1 MKINKISLR
10 LSIAVS
16 ILLVLAASGFA
27 QKVTYNFMP
36 GTDFSR
42 YKTYQWVK
50 VEKAH
55 YPNQLL
61 DEQIMASIDRQLSMK
76 GLTKTTEGIPD
87 LVVTYQAAVD
97 QKEEWSA
104 YTTGG
109 GWGWGGWYGW
119 GGMSSTSVYSNTIT
133 TGSLNLDVYDVST
146 KKQIWR
152 GEATKTLGQPK
163 DPAKLQKN
171 LDKAMAKLLKN
182 YPPPPKK

>member
-1 MKINKISLR
+1 MKTKIICFNVGL
-10 LSIAVS
+10 VVF
-16 ILLVLAASGFA
+16 LLVVTVGAFA
-27 QKVTYNFMP
+27 QKVTYNYMP

-61 DEQIMASIDRQLSMK
+61 DEQIMASIDRQLAQK

-87 LVVTYQAAVD
+87 LVVTYQAAVS
-97 QKEEWSA
+97 QKEEWNA

-133 TGSLNLDVYDVST
+133 TGSLDLDIYDVAT

-152 GEATKTLGQPK
+152 GEATKSLGQPK

-182 YPPPPKK
+182 YPPPAKK